1 MGIGHVNG
9 ELFQKTE
16 SRCAVVHYDYTV
28 LAGTQGLWNHNKQDR
43 IFHLAER
50 FKLPVILYSEGGGG
64 RPGDTDGAG
73 GIGMEVET
81 FTQWSKLSGLVPLVG
96 VNSRYCFAGNT
107 ALLAC
112 CDVIIATKNSIIGMG
127 GPAMIEAGGL
137 GIFAPDEVAPT
148 ESQVENG
155 VIDIL
160 VEDEIEATKVAKQ
173 YISYFQGPTSDW
185 EAPDQ
190 RKMRSIV
197 PENRKE
203 IYNVRDVIE
212 TLADKDSVL
221 EIRKDFGIGIVTSLI
236 RIEGKPMGIIAN
248 NPHHIAELSIL
259 MELTRAR
266 VSFSYATPLISP

>member
-1 MGIGHVNG
+1 
-9 ELFQKTE
+9 
-16 SRCAVVHYDYTV
+16 
-28 LAGTQGLWNHNKQDR
+28 
-43 IFHLAER
+43 
-50 FKLPVILYSEGGGG
+50 
-64 RPGDTDGAG
+64 
-73 GIGMEVET
+73 
-81 FTQWSKLSGLVPLVG
+81 
-96 VNSRYCFAGNT
+96 
-107 ALLAC
+107 
-112 CDVIIATKNSIIGMG
+112 
-127 GPAMIEAGGL
+127 MIEAGGL

-221 EIRKDFGIGIVTSLI
+221 EIR
-236 RIEGKPMGIIAN
+236 
-248 NPHHIAELSIL
+248 
-259 MELTRAR
+259 
-266 VSFSYATPLISP
+266 